1 MVQVEEA
8 PSMLQRKLSRI
19 SFRGAVSEAEYPVS
33 RSIDTFNEK
42 KWKKNCDGSRKK
54 ELSAVDYGLLW
65 T

>member
-1 MVQVEEA
+1 
-8 PSMLQRKLSRI
+8 MLQRKLSRI